1 MAESGKYLIGESL
14 REKLKST
21 IAKVESIPFG
31 GPVSRIPTALE
42 GDGGSSSSPK
52 VFRVCT
58 ATGAW
63 PVESSKDVKF
73 YGIDSTPNTV
83 SVLNK
88 LVSLPAPKST
98 ATSRI
103 VNIAKDGTQ
112 WYLVSFQMSSKT
124 AIMATNTETI
134 TFLGNNATETI
145 SFISSATTQ
154 TLSFAGAG
162 EEKTITHVSSVSEKS
177 LTYISSVSD
186 VEVISG
192 VSASLNKNDCSIII
206 NTTTTKIK
214 AAGSPQT
221 ITFKVPSDPTTTKFK
236 TAGSSQTATIV
247 SLANTQTAS
256 ILSVSGTQAAT
267 IMTGTFTAT
276 FISLEI

>member
-21 IAKVESIPFG
+21 IAKVDSIPFG
-31 GPVSRIPTALE
+31 GPVFRLPHGGISDTPTRR
-42 GDGGSSSSPK
+42 SK

-63 PVESSKDVKF
+63 SVDSSKDVTF
-73 YGIDSTPNTV
+73 YGVESTPNTV
-83 SVLNK
+83 SVMNK

-124 AIMATNTETI
+124 AIMATATQTI
-134 TFLGNNATETI
+134 TFMGTSSPQTI
-145 SFISSATTQ
+145 SFISSANTQ
-154 TLSFAGAG
+154 TITFAGAG
-162 EEKTITHVSSVSEKS
+162 PEVTLNHVSSVTEKS
-177 LTYISSVSD
+177 LTYVSSVTD
-186 VEVISG
+186 VEVVAS
-192 VSASLNKNDCSIII
+192 VSATLNTNDCSIAVV
-206 NTTTTKIK
+206 TTKTKIK
-214 AAGSPQT
+214 AAGPPQT
-221 ITFKVPSDPTTTKFK
+221 TTFKVASDPTTTTFK
-236 TAGSSQTATIV
+236 AAGSSQTATTV
-247 SLANTQTAS
+247 SLANLQTATIFTAKGTQTA
-256 ILSVSGTQAAT
+256 T
-267 IMTGTFTAT
+267 ITTGTYTAT

>member
-1 MAESGKYLIGESL
+1 MADSGKYLIGESL

-42 GDGGSSSSPK
+42 GDGTSYVPK

-63 PVESSKDVKF
+63 PVDSSKDVKF
-73 YGIDSTPNTV
+73 YGITTTPNTV

-103 VNIAKDGTQ
+103 VNVAKDGTQ

-124 AIMATNTETI
+124 AVMATATQTI
-134 TFLGNNATETI
+134 TVLGPQPTQTI
-145 SFISSATTQ
+145 SFISSASTQ
-154 TLSFAGAG
+154 TLSYASAGPD
-162 EEKTITHVSSVSEKS
+162 KT
-177 LTYISSVSD
+177 LTYVSSVSD
-186 VEVISG
+186 VDIITG
-192 VSASLNKNDCSIII
+192 ISASLNTSNCNISIV
-206 NTTTTKIK
+206 TTTTKIK
-214 AAGSPQT
+214 AASSPQT
-221 ITFKVPSDPTTTKFK
+221 TTFK
-236 TAGSSQTATIV
+236 TAGASQTATIV
-247 SLANTQTAS
+247 SLSSMQTATIISGTQTVTIVVGTQTATY
-256 ILSVSGTQAAT
+256 L
-267 IMTGTFTAT
+267 
-276 FISLEI
+276 SLEI

>member
-1 MAESGKYLIGESL
+1 MPDGKYLIGESL

-21 IAKVESIPFG
+21 IAKVDSIPFG

-42 GDGGSSSSPK
+42 DGGSSFSPK

-63 PVESSKDVKF
+63 SVDSLKEVKF
-73 YGIDSTPNTV
+73 YGIESTPNTV

-124 AIMATNTETI
+124 ALMATATQTI
-134 TFLGNNATETI
+134 TYIGTSTPQTI
-145 SFISSATTQ
+145 SFISSADTQ

-162 EEKTITHVSSVSEKS
+162 ADKTLTYVSSVTEKS
-177 LTYISSVSD
+177 LTYVSSVSD
-186 VEVISG
+186 VDVIAS
-192 VSASLNKNDCSIII
+192 VSASLNTTDCKITVI
-206 NTTTTKIK
+206 TTTTKIK
-214 AAGSPQT
+214 TANSPQT
-221 ITFKVPSDPTTTKFK
+221 TTFKVANDPQTTTFK

-247 SLANTQTAS
+247 SLANTQTAA
-256 ILSVSGTQAAT
+256 ILSVSATQKAT
-267 IMTGTFTAT
+267 IMTGTYTAT
-276 FISLEI
+276 YISLEI

>member
-1 MAESGKYLIGESL
+1 MADGKYLIGESL

-21 IAKVESIPFG
+21 ISKVESIPFG

-42 GDGGSSSSPK
+42 GDSSYVPK

-63 PVESSKDVKF
+63 PVDSSKEVTL
-73 YGIDSTPNTV
+73 YGVTATPNTV

-124 AIMATNTETI
+124 AVMASASQTI
-134 TFLGNNATETI
+134 TFLGAAATSKIT
-145 SFISSATTQ
+145 FISPSSTQLITFAAAGSDVSIVTDISATLNTSNCSITVNKTTANIKTVGATQ
-154 TLSFAGAG
+154 TA
-162 EEKTITHVSSVSEKS
+162 TT
-177 LTYISSVSD
+177 
-186 VEVISG
+186 
-192 VSASLNKNDCSIII
+192 VSASG
-206 NTTTTKIK
+206 T
-214 AAGSPQT
+214 
-221 ITFKVPSDPTTTKFK
+221 
-236 TAGSSQTATIV
+236 QTATLM
-247 SLANTQTAS
+247 SASGTQTA
-256 ILSVSGTQAAT
+256 VVT
-267 IMTGTFTAT
+267 TGTFTAT
-276 FISLEI
+276 FVSLEI

>member
-1 MAESGKYLIGESL
+1 MPDGKYLIGESL

-21 IAKVESIPFG
+21 IAKVDSIPFG

-42 GDGGSSSSPK
+42 DGGSSFSPK

-63 PVESSKDVKF
+63 PVDTSKDVTF
-73 YGIDSTPNTV
+73 YGVESTPNTV

-88 LVSLPAPKST
+88 LVTLPAPRST

-124 AIMATNTETI
+124 AVMATATQTI
-134 TFLGNNATETI
+134 TFMGTSSPQTI
-145 SFISSATTQ
+145 SFIDSKNTQ
-154 TLSFAGAG
+154 TLSFASPGP
-162 EEKTITHVSSVSEKS
+162 EKTITHVSSVTEQS
-177 LTYISSVSD
+177 LTYISSVND
-186 VEVISG
+186 VSVIDT
-192 VSASLNKNDCSIII
+192 VSATLDTNNCSITV
-206 NTTTTKIK
+206 TTTTKQI
-214 AAGSPQT
+214 
-221 ITFKVPSDPTTTKFK
+221 K
-236 TAGSSQTATIV
+236 TAGPPQTTKIKVANDPETTTFKTVGGSQTATIV
-247 SLANTQTAS
+247 SLSNLQTAT
-256 ILSVSGTQAAT
+256 IFTTEGTQKAT
-267 IMTGTFTAT
+267 ITTGTYTAT

>member
-1 MAESGKYLIGESL
+1 MMAESGKYLIGESL

-21 IAKVESIPFG
+21 IAKVDSISFG
-31 GPVSRIPTALE
+31 GPVFRLPHGGISDTPTRR
-42 GDGGSSSSPK
+42 SK

-63 PVESSKDVKF
+63 PVDSSKEVKF
-73 YGIDSTPNTV
+73 YGVESTPNTV

-98 ATSRI
+98 TTSRI

-124 AIMATNTETI
+124 AIMATATQTI
-134 TFLGNNATETI
+134 TFMGTSSPQTI
-145 SFISSATTQ
+145 SFIDAANTQ
-154 TLSFAGAG
+154 TLSFAGPG
-162 EEKTITHVSSVSEKS
+162 SEKTITHVSAVTEKS
-177 LTYISSVSD
+177 LTYISSVTD
-186 VEVISG
+186 VDVIDT
-192 VSASLNKNDCSIII
+192 VNATLNTTNCSI
-206 NTTTTKIK
+206 TVVTTTKQIK
-214 AAGSPQT
+214 AAGPLQT
-221 ITFKVPSDPTTTKFK
+221 TTFKVANDPETTTFK

-247 SLANTQTAS
+247 SMAHTQTAT
-256 ILSVSGTQAAT
+256 ILTVEGTQT
-267 IMTGTFTAT
+267 VTVTTGTYTAT